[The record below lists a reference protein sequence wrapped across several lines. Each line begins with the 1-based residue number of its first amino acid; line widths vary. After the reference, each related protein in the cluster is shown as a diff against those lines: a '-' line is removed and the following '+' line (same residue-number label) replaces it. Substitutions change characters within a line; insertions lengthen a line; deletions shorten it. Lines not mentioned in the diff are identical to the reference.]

1 MIANSIAFH
10 LIFLSSV
17 AQRNIENALETSG
30 NLVSQKCGH
39 FEFKIYIKTIYN
51 LFWEIFKLRD
61 FKEIY
66 VEECGRDH
74 KNIHQLNKHFTS
86 YPCNQNQLSG

>member
-1 MIANSIAFH
+1 MTKNVQTSEVYKHVIYHLKTSGFH

-17 AQRNIENALETSG
+17 AQRNIENIEYALETSG

-51 LFWEIFKLRD
+51 LFQEILKLRD

-74 KNIHQLNKHFTS
+74 KNKH
-86 YPCNQNQLSG
+86 

>member
-17 AQRNIENALETSG
+17 AQRNIENVLETSG

-51 LFWEIFKLRD
+51 LFWEIFK
-61 FKEIY
+61 FIY
-66 VEECGRDH
+66 VEDVGGTT
-74 KNIHQLNKHFTS
+74 KIYIN
-86 YPCNQNQLSG
+86 

>member
-39 FEFKIYIKTIYN
+39 FEFKIYIKNNNN

-74 KNIHQLNKHFTS
+74 KNIH
-86 YPCNQNQLSG
+86 